1 MDVNW
6 VKQRTNNIYL
16 RQTGSVPNVLPCAD
30 LSLQGGEYDTP
41 THSEVNVGGT
51 ADELKPEAW
60 TLH

>member
-6 VKQRTNNIYL
+6 VKRLTNNIYL
-16 RQTGSVPNVLPCAD
+16 RLTGSVPNILPCAD
-30 LSLQGGEYDTP
+30 RPLQGGEYYTS
-41 THSEVNVGGT
+41 THSEVNFGGT